1 MELFISDLDGTLLN
15 SNAEVS
21 DHTRNTLNRLICEK
35 NMAFT
40 IATARTYASAGKILK
55 GLRLKL
61 PIILMNG
68 VLIYDTEAG
77 KYDVVNK
84 LEQDVKAHII
94 SEIRKYG
101 LSAFMYTICG
111 NQMMTYYEQLSNK
124 QMQDFYDER
133 RQKYYKS
140 FEQTEDFNSVGYDV
154 IYFTIVDE
162 KDRLAPLYSS
172 LKKCGRI
179 SLTYYNDVYS
189 ENMWYLEIFSDKASK
204 RNGVKYLREKY
215 GFDRITA
222 FGDNTNDLPMFEV
235 SDTCIAVSSANQTV
249 LSQCDKVIASNN
261 EDGVAKYLDEYFN
274 AIAPPINY

>member
-35 NMAFT
+35 NMDFT

-55 GLRLKL
+55 GLRLRL
-61 PIILMNG
+61 PVILMNG
-68 VLIYDTEAG
+68 VLIYDTEAE

-84 LEQDVKAHII
+84 LEQNVKAHII

-133 RQKYYKS
+133 RQKYYKA
-140 FEQTEDFNSVGYDV
+140 FEQTEDFNSIGYDV

-172 LKKCGRI
+172 LKKCVGI

-204 RNGVKYLREKY
+204 RNGVKYLRQKY

-235 SDTCIAVSSANQTV
+235 SDTCIAVSNANQTV

-274 AIAPPINY
+274 TTGDD